1 MLATLQIHNMA
12 PAIYEENISPFKL
25 LMYKPTPVSV
35 LQEEKTMMRK
45 AVKQLPVFTSLG
57 LIIPFQPSLW
67 DDKSI
72 EAAWQNAIQI
82 AQAKMNGRYSAECI
96 AKVIT
101 RLGKL
106 FAKLNFNTHRK
117 SLAVIL
123 TPDEE
128 KLIYLSYPVK
138 PVVFSVRAISLLDL
152 AANLQQEAEFYYLV
166 LNKDYASLYD
176 YNSKQLRKVYE
187 QNNETCPVNL
197 FKNASNTIELLNS
210 KYEKPV
216 FVTGSPNLV
225 EGFCNSSSY
234 SKHFFTLLYHAS
246 PFSNEII
253 HSLVKEITVHWSYWH
268 SKFIKAKIIIAQKAG
283 MLISNIDAVL
293 KALGKCADGLLLVDK
308 QLRHQLQKT
317 SITGGLFQLADE
329 FMRQLEKFLVRGN
342 RIEITE
348 TGLLK
353 DMGGVVLL
361 QGNKSGNSFE
371 RSAHRNSGAGGS
383 LY

>member
-1 MLATLQIHNMA
+1 MWD
-12 PAIYEENISPFKL
+12 
-25 LMYKPTPVSV
+25 
-35 LQEEKTMMRK
+35 EKST
-45 AVKQLPVFTSLG
+45 
-57 LIIPFQPSLW
+57 
-67 DDKSI
+67 
-72 EAAWQNAIQI
+72 EAAWQHAIQI
-82 AQAKMNGRYSAECI
+82 VQAKMNGRYSAECT

-101 RLGKL
+101 RFAKL

-128 KLIYLSYPVK
+128 RLIYLSYPVK
-138 PVVFSVRAISLLDL
+138 PVVFSGKSVSLLDL
-152 AANLQQEAEFYYLV
+152 AANIQQEADFYYLV

-216 FVTGSPNLV
+216 FVTGRPNLV

-234 SKHFFTLLYHAS
+234 AKHFFTLLYHAS

-253 HSLVKEITVHWSYWH
+253 QSLVKEITAHWSFWH
-268 SKFIKAKIIIAQKAG
+268 SKFIKTKILIAQKAG

-293 KALGKCADGLLLVDK
+293 KALATCADGLLLVDK
-308 QLRHQLQKT
+308 RLKQQLQKT
-317 SITGGLFQLADE
+317 NIAGGVFQLADE
-329 FMRQLEKFLVRGN
+329 FMGQLEKSLVRGN

-348 TGLLK
+348 SGLLK
-353 DMGGVVLL
+353 DMGGIVLL
-361 QGNKSGNSFE
+361 QGNNKSHPAYRHST
-371 RSAHRNSGAGGS
+371 AGGS

>member
-12 PAIYEENISPFKL
+12 PVIYRENISPAKL
-25 LMYKPTPVSV
+25 LMYKPTPV

-45 AVKQLPVFTSLG
+45 AAKQLPVFSSLG
-57 LIIPFQPSLW
+57 LIIPFQPSMW
-67 DDKSI
+67 DEKSI
-72 EAAWQNAIQI
+72 EAAWQHAIQI
-82 AQAKMNGRYSAECI
+82 VQAKMNGRYSAECT

-101 RLGKL
+101 RFAKL
-106 FAKLNFNTHRK
+106 FARLNFNTHRE
-117 SLAVIL
+117 SLVVIL

-128 KLIYLSYPVK
+128 RLIYLSYPVK
-138 PVVFSVRAISLLDL
+138 PVVFSGKSVSLLDL
-152 AANLQQEAEFYYLV
+152 AANIQQEADFYYLV

-187 QNNETCPVNL
+187 QNNETCPVTL
-197 FKNASNTIELLNS
+197 FKKASNTIELMNS

-216 FVTGSPNLV
+216 FVTGRPNLV

-234 SKHFFTLLYHAS
+234 SEHFFTLLYHAS

-253 HSLVKEITVHWSYWH
+253 QSLVKEITSHWRYWQ
-268 SKFIKAKIIIAQKAG
+268 SKFIKRKILIAQKSG

-308 QLRHQLQKT
+308 HIKHQLQKT
-317 SITGGLFQLADE
+317 SKTGGLFQLADE
-329 FMRQLEKFLVRGN
+329 FMQQLEKFLARGN

-348 TGLLK
+348 SGLLK
-353 DMGGVVLL
+353 DMGGIVLL
-361 QGNKSGNSFE
+361 QGIKPGNTEYKPYNKHAGT
-371 RSAHRNSGAGGS
+371 GGS